1 MAQLHGKGRAVK
13 YYTADEV
20 ADICRVT
27 VWTVREWIKADKLV
41 GTKRGRAYLIAEQ
54 DLKDFLEDRH
64 G

>member
-1 MAQLHGKGRAVK
+1 MITTK

-27 VWTVREWIKADKLV
+27 VWTVREWIKAEKLIA
-41 GTKRGRAYLIAEQ
+41 TKQGRAYLITEE
-54 DLKDFLEDRH
+54 DLKTFLEGKH

>member
-1 MAQLHGKGRAVK
+1 MIER

-27 VWTVREWIKADKLV
+27 VWTVREWIKAGKLV
-41 GTKRGRAYLIAEQ
+41 ATKRGRAYLISEH
-54 DLKDFLEDRH
+54 DLKKYLEEKH